1 LCDLT
6 TIRASVEAVATSP
19 QPFSMKK
26 GDSLVQRAAQ
36 ALRERALRPD
46 GIVQRLSDRI
56 AFPQLYKRYS
66 ENFLTHGEQFLKGD
80 DELPLFAPGVWHAPL
95 KWRPIPG
102 PTTVSLSRATLTT
115 TDTGTAM
122 LRGFY
127 GGSRG
132 DVALL
137 AGVSGAT
144 EKAPV
149 GAGACGVGSTGH
161 WTIDLA
167 QHHWLELKLRTG
179 TRRFEMVVQADGQW
193 EGSTRLWR
201 AIIPAAELPSPAAAA
216 KSSAGG
222 GVGRGAYGIL
232 GVAADAS
239 DAEIR
244 DSYHTLV
251 KKLHP
256 DVAGGNEEQFKRVS
270 RAYGL

>member
-1 LCDLT
+1 M
-6 TIRASVEAVATSP
+6 P
-19 QPFSMKK
+19 K
-26 GDSLVQRAAQ
+26 GDSLIQRAAQ

-66 ENFLTHGEQFLKGD
+66 ESFLTHGEQFLKGD